1 MKGRKGRPGLK
12 RQLVE
17 KSVDAYVLALE
28 TINRLSI
35 KYRVE
40 SFTHLICN
48 AWELLL
54 KARVLD
60 VQTGRD
66 AIYYKTKRGDLKRT
80 ISLRDALIKVVPS
93 EKEPLRR
100 NLEVVAD
107 LRDEAMHFVISEVP
121 NDVLL
126 LFQACVI
133 NYHKKLNEW
142 FGISLSDRVT
152 VGMMTI
158 VYDLSPGSFDLS
170 SQAVK
175 RRLGKDVTAYLAQMQ
190 KRIQAEFN
198 TLERSPEFSIGVEY
212 KLVLTKKPGEADIVL
227 STGEKGKSTT
237 VVQVA
242 KDPSVSHPH
251 RQKELLVTLTTAL
264 DGVATANQ
272 HDIQCVNKVHDV
284 KKRADWFYQGK
295 VVGSP
300 SQYSQAF
307 VDWIVERVKQDPQF
321 FENAREKV
329 KVKKCTPP
337 TSPPC

>member
-1 MKGRKGRPGLK
+1 MKGRKGRSGLK
-12 RQLVE
+12 GQLVE

-60 VQTGRD
+60 VQTSRD
-66 AIYYKTKRGDLKRT
+66 AIYYKTKRGDPKRT
-80 ISLRDALIKVVPS
+80 ISLRDALIKVIPN

-100 NLEVVAD
+100 NLEVVTD

-121 NDVLL
+121 NDILL

-133 NYHKKLNEW
+133 NYHKKLSEW
-142 FGISLSDRVT
+142 FDISLSDRVT

-158 VYDLSPGSFDLS
+158 VYDLSPGSFDLGS
-170 SQAVK
+170 AAVK
-175 RRLGKDVTAYLAQMQ
+175 RRLGKDVSAYLAQMQ
-190 KRIQAEFN
+190 KKIQTEFGS
-198 TLERSPEFSIGVEY
+198 LERSPEFSIGVEY

-227 STGEKGKSTT
+227 SSGDKGKSAT
-237 VVQVA
+237 VVQIA

-251 RQKELLVTLTTAL
+251 RQKELLEAL
-264 DGVATANQ
+264 NDRLNGFLVANQ
-272 HDIQCVNKVHDV
+272 YDIQCVNTAHAV
-284 KKRADWFYQGK
+284 KKRSEWFYQGK

-300 SQYSQAF
+300 SQYSQAYI
-307 VDWIVERVKQDPQF
+307 DWLVERVKSDPQF
-321 FENAREKV
+321 FVKAREAS
-329 KVKKCTPP
+329 KKL
-337 TSPPC
+337 SKK

>member
-1 MKGRKGRPGLK
+1 MKGRKGRSGLK
-12 RQLVE
+12 GQLVE

-54 KARVLD
+54 KARVMD
-60 VQTGRD
+60 VQNSRD
-66 AIYYKTKRGDLKRT
+66 AIYYKTKRGEPKRT
-80 ISLRDALIKVVPS
+80 ISLRDALMKAIPN

-100 NLEVVAD
+100 NLEVIAD

-121 NDVLL
+121 NDILL

-133 NYHKKLNEW
+133 NYHRKLSEW
-142 FGISLSDRVT
+142 FDLSLSDRVS

-158 VYDLSPGSFDLS
+158 VYDLSPGSFDLGS
-170 SQAVK
+170 PAIK
-175 RRLGKDVTAYLAQMQ
+175 RRLGKDVAAYLARVQ
-190 KRIQAEFN
+190 KQIQNEFGA
-198 TLERSPEFSIGVEY
+198 LDRSSEYSIGVEY
-212 KLVLTKKPGEADIVL
+212 KLVLTKKPGDADIVL
-227 STGEKGKSTT
+227 SSGDKGKSAT
-237 VVQVA
+237 VVQIA
-242 KDPSVSHPH
+242 KDPSISHPH
-251 RQKELLVTLTTAL
+251 RQKELLLALVTAL
-264 DGVATANQ
+264 NGLAAANQ
-272 HDIQCVNKVHDV
+272 HDIQSVNKAHAV

-307 VDWIVERVKQDPQF
+307 VDWLVERVRQDSQF
-321 FENAREKV
+321 FVKAREMA
-329 KVKKCTPP
+329 KKPP
-337 TSPPC
+337 KRPHAPA

>member
-1 MKGRKGRPGLK
+1 MKGRKGRSGLK
-12 RQLVE
+12 GQLVE

-60 VQTGRD
+60 MQPSRD
-66 AIYYKTKRGDLKRT
+66 AIYYKTKRGEPQRT
-80 ISLRDALIKVVPS
+80 ISLRDALIKVVPN

-121 NDVLL
+121 NDVLF

-158 VYDLSPGSFDLS
+158 VYDLSPGSFDLGS
-170 SQAVK
+170 PAVK
-175 RRLGKDVTAYLAQMQ
+175 RRLGKYVAAYLAQMQ
-190 KRIQAEFN
+190 KKIQAEFN

-212 KLVLTKKPGEADIVL
+212 KLVLTKKPGDADIVL
-227 STGEKGKSTT
+227 STGEAGASTT
-237 VVQVA
+237 VVQIA
-242 KDPSVSHPH
+242 KDPSFTHPH
-251 RQKELLVTLTTAL
+251 RQKELLAALTSAL
-264 DGVATANQ
+264 DGAATANT
-272 HDIQCVNKVHDV
+272 HDIQCVNKVHGV
-284 KKRADWFYQGK
+284 RKRAEWFYKGK
-295 VVGSP
+295 VAGSP
-300 SQYSQAF
+300 AQYSQAF
-307 VDWIVERVKQDPQF
+307 VDWMVERLKQDPKF
-321 FENAREKV
+321 FVNARETT
-329 KVKKCTPP
+329 KK
-337 TSPPC
+337 SLKK

>member
-1 MKGRKGRPGLK
+1 MKGRKGRSGLK
-12 RQLVE
+12 GQLVE

-60 VQTGRD
+60 VQTSRD
-66 AIYYKTKRGDLKRT
+66 AIYYRTKRGDPKRT
-80 ISLRDALIKVVPS
+80 ISLRDALIKVVPN
-93 EKEPLRR
+93 EKEALRR

-158 VYDLSPGSFDLS
+158 VYDLSPGSFDLGS
-170 SQAVK
+170 PAVK
-175 RRLGKDVTAYLAQMQ
+175 RRLGKDVAAYLAQMQ
-190 KRIQAEFN
+190 KKIQAEFT
-198 TLERSPEFSIGVEY
+198 TLQRSPEFSIGVEY
-212 KLVLTKKPGEADIVL
+212 KLVLTKKPGDADIVL
-227 STGEKGKSTT
+227 STGEKGASAT

-251 RQKELLVTLTTAL
+251 RQKELLAALTAAL
-264 DGVATANQ
+264 AGAVTANQ
-272 HDIQCVNKVHDV
+272 HDVQCVNKVHGV
-284 KKRADWFYQGK
+284 KKRPDWFYQGK

-307 VDWIVERVKQDPQF
+307 VDWMVERVKQDPLF
-321 FENAREKV
+321 FVNAREGA
-329 KVKKCTPP
+329 KK
-337 TSPPC
+337 SPKK

>member
-1 MKGRKGRPGLK
+1 MKGRKGRAGLK
-12 RQLVE
+12 GQLVE

-60 VQTGRD
+60 RQTSRD
-66 AIYYKTKRGDLKRT
+66 AIYYKTKRGDPKRT
-80 ISLRDALIKVVPS
+80 ISLRDALIKVVPN

-133 NYHKKLNEW
+133 NYHKKLHEW
-142 FGISLSDRVT
+142 FGVSLSDRVS

-158 VYDLSPGSFDLS
+158 VYDLSPGSFDLGS
-170 SQAVK
+170 PAVK
-175 RRLGKDVTAYLAQMQ
+175 RRLGKDVAAYLAQMQ
-190 KRIQAEFN
+190 KKIQAEFS

-212 KLVLTKKPGEADIVL
+212 KLVLTKKPGDADIVL
-227 STGEKGKSTT
+227 SSGDKGKSAT

-251 RQKELLVTLTTAL
+251 RQKELLVALATAL
-264 DGVATANQ
+264 DGAAIANQ
-272 HDIQCVNKVHDV
+272 HDIQCVNKVHSV

-321 FENAREKV
+321 FAKAREAP
-329 KVKKCTPP
+329 KK
-337 TSPPC
+337 SLKK

>member
-12 RQLVE
+12 GQLVE

-66 AIYYKTKRGDLKRT
+66 AIYYKTKRGDRKRT

-329 KVKKCTPP
+329 KVKK
-337 TSPPC
+337 

>member
-1 MKGRKGRPGLK
+1 MKGRKGRSGLK
-12 RQLVE
+12 GQLVD

-35 KYRVE
+35 KYRIE

-60 VQTGRD
+60 VQASRE
-66 AIYYKTKRGDLKRT
+66 AIYRKTKRGEPKQT
-80 ISLRDALIKVVPS
+80 ISLREALIKVIPS

-121 NDVLL
+121 NDLLL

-158 VYDLSPGSFDLS
+158 VYDLSPGSFDLGS
-170 SQAVK
+170 PSVK
-175 RRLGKDVTAYLAQMQ
+175 RRLGKDVAAYLSQMQ
-190 KRIQAEFN
+190 KKIQTEFS

-212 KLVLTKKPGEADIVL
+212 KLVLTKKTGDADIVL
-227 STGEKGKSTT
+227 STGEKGSSAT

-242 KDPSVSHPH
+242 KDPSFSHPY
-251 RQKELLVTLTTAL
+251 RQKELLAALSTAL
-264 DGVATANQ
+264 AGAAVANS
-272 HDIQCVNKVHDV
+272 HDIQCVNKVHRV

-295 VVGSP
+295 VLGSP

-307 VDWIVERVKQDPQF
+307 VDWMVERVKQDAQF
-321 FENAREKV
+321 FTQARLAS
-329 KVKKCTPP
+329 KK
-337 TSPPC
+337 SLKK

>member
-1 MKGRKGRPGLK
+1 MKGRKGRSGLK
-12 RQLVE
+12 GQLVE

-60 VQTGRD
+60 VQTSRD
-66 AIYYKTKRGDLKRT
+66 AIYYKTKRGEPKRT
-80 ISLRDALIKVVPS
+80 ISLRDALIKVVAN

-133 NYHKKLNEW
+133 NYHKKLSEW

-158 VYDLSPGSFDLS
+158 VYDLSPGSFDLGS
-170 SQAVK
+170 PAVK
-175 RRLGKDVTAYLAQMQ
+175 RRLGRDVAAYLAQMQ
-190 KRIQAEFN
+190 KRIQAEFT
-198 TLERSPEFSIGVEY
+198 TLQRSPEFSIGVEY
-212 KLVLTKKPGEADIVL
+212 KLVLTKRPGDSDIVL
-227 STGEKGKSTT
+227 STGEKGTSAT
-237 VVQVA
+237 VVQIA

-251 RQKELLVTLTTAL
+251 RQKELLAALTTAL
-264 DGVATANQ
+264 KGAANANQ
-272 HDIQCVNKVHDV
+272 HDIQCINKVHGV
-284 KKRADWFYQGK
+284 KSRADWFYQGK

-307 VDWIVERVKQDPQF
+307 VDWIAERVRQDAQF
-321 FENAREKV
+321 FTKAREAS
-329 KVKKCTPP
+329 KKLQ
-337 TSPPC
+337 SK

>member
-1 MKGRKGRPGLK
+1 MKGRKGRSGLK
-12 RQLVE
+12 GQMVE

-60 VQTGRD
+60 VQLSRD
-66 AIYYKTKRGDLKRT
+66 AIYYKTKRGEPRRT

-100 NLEVVAD
+100 NLEIVAD

-142 FGISLSDRVT
+142 FGISLSDRVS

-158 VYDLSPGSFDLS
+158 VYDLSPGSFDLGS
-170 SQAVK
+170 PAVK
-175 RRLGKDVTAYLAQMQ
+175 RRLGKDVAAYLSHMQ
-190 KRIQAEFN
+190 KKIQAEFS
-198 TLERSPEFSIGVEY
+198 TLERSSEFSIGVEY
-212 KLVLTKKPGEADIVL
+212 KLPE
-227 STGEKGKSTT
+227 
-237 VVQVA
+237 
-242 KDPSVSHPH
+242 SVTPAQSA
-251 RQKELLVTLTTAL
+251 QFTTA
-264 DGVATANQ
+264 
-272 HDIQCVNKVHDV
+272 IFK
-284 KKRADWFYQGK
+284 
-295 VVGSP
+295 
-300 SQYSQAF
+300 
-307 VDWIVERVKQDPQF
+307 
-321 FENAREKV
+321 
-329 KVKKCTPP
+329 
-337 TSPPC
+337 

>member
-1 MKGRKGRPGLK
+1 MKGRKGRAGLK
-12 RQLVE
+12 GQLVE

-60 VQTGRD
+60 VQTSRD
-66 AIYYKTKRGDLKRT
+66 AIYYKTKRGDPKRT
-80 ISLRDALIKVVPS
+80 ISLRDALVKVIPN

-158 VYDLSPGSFDLS
+158 VYDLSPGSFDLGS
-170 SQAVK
+170 PAVK
-175 RRLGKDVTAYLAQMQ
+175 RRLGKDVAAYLAKMQ
-190 KRIQAEFN
+190 KKIQAEFS
-198 TLERSPEFSIGVEY
+198 TLECSPEFSIGVEY
-212 KLVLTKKPGEADIVL
+212 KLVLTKKPGDADIVL
-227 STGEKGKSTT
+227 STGEKGKSGTF
-237 VVQVA
+237 VQVA
-242 KDPSVSHPH
+242 KDPGVSHPH
-251 RQKELLVTLTTAL
+251 RQKELLVALAAAL
-264 DGVATANQ
+264 DGTAIANQ
-272 HDIQCVNKVHDV
+272 HDIQCVNKAHAV
-284 KKRADWFYQGK
+284 KKRSEWFYQGK

-307 VDWIVERVKQDPQF
+307 VDWVVERVRQDAQF
-321 FENAREKV
+321 FTKAREASKKV
-329 KVKKCTPP
+329 Q
-337 TSPPC
+337 SI

>member
-12 RQLVE
+12 GQLVE

-329 KVKKCTPP
+329 KVKK
-337 TSPPC
+337 

>member
-1 MKGRKGRPGLK
+1 MKGRKGRSGLK
-12 RQLVE
+12 GQLVE

-60 VQTGRD
+60 MQTSRD
-66 AIYYKTKRGDLKRT
+66 AIYYGTKRSDPKRT
-80 ISLRDALIKVVPS
+80 ISLRDALIKVFPN
-93 EKEPLRR
+93 EKEALRR

-158 VYDLSPGSFDLS
+158 VYDLSPGSFDLGS
-170 SQAVK
+170 PSVK
-175 RRLGKDVTAYLAQMQ
+175 RRLGKDVAAYLAQIQ
-190 KRIQAEFN
+190 KKIQAEFT
-198 TLERSPEFSIGVEY
+198 TLQRSPEFSIGVEY
-212 KLVLTKKPGEADIVL
+212 KLVLTKKPGDADIVL
-227 STGEKGKSTT
+227 STGEKGASAR

-251 RQKELLVTLTTAL
+251 RQKELLAALTSALAGAVT
-264 DGVATANQ
+264 VNQ
-272 HDIQCVNKVHDV
+272 HDVQCVNKVHGV
-284 KKRADWFYQGK
+284 KKRPDWFYQGK

-307 VDWIVERVKQDPQF
+307 VDWIVERVKQDPLF
-321 FENAREKV
+321 FVNAREGA
-329 KVKKCTPP
+329 KK
-337 TSPPC
+337 SPKK

>member
-1 MKGRKGRPGLK
+1 MKGRKGRSGLK
-12 RQLVE
+12 GQLVE

-54 KARVLD
+54 KARILD
-60 VQTGRD
+60 VQTSRD
-66 AIYYKTKRGDLKRT
+66 AIYYKTKRGDPKRT
-80 ISLRDALIKVVPS
+80 ISLRDALVKVVPND
-93 EKEPLRR
+93 KEALRR

-107 LRDEAMHFVISEVP
+107 LRDESMHFVISEVP

-158 VYDLSPGSFDLS
+158 VYDLSLWSFDLGNP
-170 SQAVK
+170 AVK
-175 RRLGKDVTAYLAQMQ
+175 RRLGKDVAAYLAQIQ
-190 KRIQAEFN
+190 KKIQAEFS
-198 TLERSPEFSIGVEY
+198 TLERSPEFSIGLEY
-212 KLVLTKKPGEADIVL
+212 KLVLTKKPGDADIIL
-227 STGEKGKSTT
+227 STGEKGKSAT

-242 KDPSVSHPH
+242 KDPSGTHPH
-251 RQKELLVTLTTAL
+251 RQKELLAALTAALAGTAT
-264 DGVATANQ
+264 VNQ
-272 HDIQCVNKVHDV
+272 YDIQCVNKVHKV

-300 SQYSQAF
+300 AQYSPVF
-307 VDWIVERVKQDPQF
+307 VDWIIERVKQNADF
-321 FENAREKV
+321 FEQARAA
-329 KVKKCTPP
+329 VKK
-337 TSPPC
+337 SLKK

>member
-1 MKGRKGRPGLK
+1 MKGRKGRAGLK
-12 RQLVE
+12 GQLVE

-60 VQTGRD
+60 VQTSRD
-66 AIYYKTKRGDLKRT
+66 AIYCRTKPGDAKRT
-80 ISLRDALIKVVPS
+80 ISLRDALIKVIPND
-93 EKEPLRR
+93 KEPLRR

-142 FGISLSDRVT
+142 FGLSLSDRVT

-158 VYDLSPGSFDLS
+158 VYDLSPGSFDLGS
-170 SQAVK
+170 PAVK
-175 RRLGKDVTAYLAQMQ
+175 RRLGKDVAAYLATMQ
-190 KRIQAEFN
+190 KKIQTEFS

-212 KLVLTKKPGEADIVL
+212 KLVLTKKPGDADIVL
-227 STGEKGKSTT
+227 STGDKGKSGT

-251 RQKELLVTLTTAL
+251 RQKELLVALVAAL
-264 DGVATANQ
+264 DGAAVANQ
-272 HDIQCVNKVHDV
+272 HDIQCVNKAHAV
-284 KKRADWFYQGK
+284 KKRPEWFYQGK

-307 VDWIVERVKQDPQF
+307 VDWVVERVRQDAQF
-321 FENAREKV
+321 FTKAREASKKV
-329 KVKKCTPP
+329 Q
-337 TSPPC
+337 SI

>member
-1 MKGRKGRPGLK
+1 MKGRKGRSGLK
-12 RQLVE
+12 GQLVE
-17 KSVDAYVLALE
+17 KSVDAYVLSLE

-60 VQTGRD
+60 VQTSRG
-66 AIYYKTKRGDLKRT
+66 AIYYKTKRGEPKRT
-80 ISLRDALIKVVPS
+80 ISLRDALSKVVPNQ
-93 EKEPLRR
+93 KEALRR

-158 VYDLSPGSFDLS
+158 VYDLSPGSFDLGS
-170 SQAVK
+170 PAVK
-175 RRLGKDVTAYLAQMQ
+175 RRLGKDVAAFLAQVQ
-190 KRIQAEFN
+190 KKIQAEFT
-198 TLERSPEFSIGVEY
+198 TLQRSPEFSLGVDY
-212 KLVLTKKPGEADIVL
+212 KLVLTKKPGDADIVF
-227 STGEKGKSTT
+227 STGEKGTSAT

-242 KDPSVSHPH
+242 KDPSISHPH
-251 RQKELLVTLTTAL
+251 RQKELLAAL
-264 DGVATANQ
+264 VAALAGAVTANQ
-272 HDIQCVNKVHDV
+272 HDVQCVNKVHGV

-300 SQYSQAF
+300 SQYSEAF
-307 VDWIVERVKQDPQF
+307 VDWMVERVKQDPHF
-321 FENAREKV
+321 FVTAREGA
-329 KVKKCTPP
+329 KK
-337 TSPPC
+337 SLKK